1 MAWLN
6 PGNKGCQSPRAE
18 RRRFQKKSD
27 NWSFLSET
35 QGFLCLLRC
44 CSRKLRD
51 NSNGGASLDTGGIV
65 NPARDC
71 LSAGGHQGESVR
83 KGVRA
88 SISSTEVIVG
98 GEKRGWIRAGEM
110 HRTVDDCVGLAVDG
124 CGDRH
129 RERGTGRCARRS
141 RKVKNC
147 MGVSTTA

>member
-6 PGNKGCQSPRAE
+6 PGNKGCQSPGTE
-18 RRRFQKKSD
+18 RRRFQKKMTTGLFCPRLRG
-27 NWSFLSET
+27 SF
-35 QGFLCLLRC
+35 CLLCC
-44 CSRKLRD
+44 CSRKLRG
-51 NSNGGASLDTGGIV
+51 NSNGGASLDTGRIV

-124 CGDRH
+124 CGDCH
-129 RERGTGRCARRS
+129 GERGTGRCARRS
-141 RKVKNC
+141 RKLQNC
-147 MGVSTTA
+147 VRVSATT